1 MYDLSIIGA
10 GPAGLAAGLYA
21 ARAKMRVLALEKGIP
36 GGQVWNTAEIEDY
49 PGFEHISGAELG
61 KKLEEHARK
70 FGLEIVNAEFQHA
83 RRAGDRFSIRTDQGE
98 HEALAILC
106 ASGGSPVKLGVSGE
120 EEFLGRGVSYCAI
133 CDGAFFTGQE
143 IVVVGG
149 GDSAVQEAIF
159 LTRFGSSVTLVH
171 RRDRLKAQTILQH
184 QLQADPKV
192 EVIYDTAIERIAGT
206 SVVERVHLRNVQTG
220 ARRELP
226 ASGVFIF
233 IGFRPNTWFL
243 PEHLAHDASGY
254 LLTNERMETNI
265 EGIFAAGDVRAQL
278 FRQVSTAVGDGTVAA
293 LAAEQYI
300 SRKKSGTFEI
310 RDWWYSAAEKE
321 EARLR
326 A

>member
-1 MYDLSIIGA
+1 MDTSVVQSLA
-10 GPAGLAAGLYA
+10 G
-21 ARAKMRVLALEKGIP
+21 
-36 GGQVWNTAEIEDY
+36 
-49 PGFEHISGAELG
+49 S
-61 KKLEEHARK
+61 LEEHARK

-98 HEALAILC
+98 HEALAILG
-106 ASGGSPVKLGVSGE
+106 ASGGSPVKLGVAGE
-120 EEFLGRGVSYCAI
+120 EEFLGRGVSYCAV
-133 CDGAFFTGQE
+133 CDGAFFAGRE

-159 LTRFGSSVTLVH
+159 LTRFGSSVTLIH
-171 RRDRLKAQTILQH
+171 RRDRLRAQTVLQQ

-192 EVIYDTAIERIAGT
+192 HIIYGTVIERIAG
-206 SVVERVHLRNVQTG
+206 SNGVERVHVRNVQTD
-220 ARRELP
+220 ARRVLP

-278 FRQVSTAVGDGTVAA
+278 LRQVSTAVGDGTVTA

-300 SRKKSGTFEI
+300 SRKKSGTFDV
-310 RDWWYSAAEKE
+310 RDWWYAAAADTET
-321 EARLR
+321 ARPR